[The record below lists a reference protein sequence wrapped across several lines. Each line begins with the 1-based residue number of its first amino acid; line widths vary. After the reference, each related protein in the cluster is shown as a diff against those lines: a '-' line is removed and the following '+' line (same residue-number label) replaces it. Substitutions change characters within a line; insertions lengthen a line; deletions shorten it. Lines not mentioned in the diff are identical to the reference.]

1 MYSMILSGKYWYQD
15 LMEFLIS
22 IGFIQSSII
31 RCLFYRRFSNGSVLF
46 VLNYIN
52 YMLYFGTSDDTLL
65 AFETKLPNDSIWRQK
80 DKHIGIWRLA
90 SPSWLTMI
98 LFWIRPDTATPFWG
112 NTLILLHFSRRH
124 SIPLPCDFV
133 PSADDGSDTEEQ
145 AKVLAEE

>member
-1 MYSMILSGKYWYQD
+1 MYGMILSGKYWYQD

-65 AFETKLPNDSIWRQK
+65 AFETKLSKRFNLETKGQAHWYLATRITQLANHDIILDQTRHCNSILRQYFDSVTFFQ
-80 DKHIGIWRLA
+80 
-90 SPSWLTMI
+90 T
-98 LFWIRPDTATPFWG
+98 T
-112 NTLILLHFSRRH
+112 
-124 SIPLPCDFV
+124 
-133 PSADDGSDTEEQ
+133 
-145 AKVLAEE
+145 